1 MSFRAKRGISHCL
14 EVSPNKIP
22 RGVYPEQGEILRF
35 AQDDSGGLGVTG
47 KLLFLPDGAI
57 RNLNE
62 REAFWNVGVVNGV
75 AAHDP
80 GRVRVEFDAAGF

>member
-35 AQDDSGGLGVTG
+35 AEDDSEGLGMTG
-47 KLLFLPDGAI
+47 KLLFPPDGLI
-57 RNLNE
+57 RDLNK
-62 REAFWNVGVVNGV
+62 REALGNVGIVDSVT
-75 AAHDP
+75 AHDP
-80 GRVRVEFDAAGF
+80 GGVRVEFNATGF